1 MTNKLLSAINSA
13 ALILEDAAATA
24 GDAAA
29 NGAEGTAP
37 VNACESMAPML
48 IIYALLFGLLYL
60 FMIRPQQKKRK
71 AEEEM
76 KKNIEVGDDITTI
89 GGICGRVV
97 SIKDDDSIIIETGAE
112 KNKIK
117 FMRWAILQNNTIKE
131 AAQTDDAATKKKGL
145 FSFLKK

>member
-1 MTNKLLSAINSA
+1 MTTEILTNLSN
-13 ALILEDAAATA
+13 LMLTA
-24 GDAAA
+24 ESTGDATSSAS
-29 NGAEGTAP
+29 NGSTGG
-37 VNACESMAPML
+37 CGSMGSIL

-60 FMIRPQQKKRK
+60 FMIRPQNKKRK

-97 SIKDDDSIIIETGAE
+97 SIKDDDALVIETGAE

-117 FMRWAILQNNTIKE
+117 IMRWGVLQNNTIKE
-131 AAQTDDAATKKKGL
+131 AAQTEEAAAGKKKGL
-145 FSFLKK
+145 FGFLKK

>member
-1 MTNKLLSAINSA
+1 MNLLAILNSA
-13 ALILEDAAATA
+13 AVFVTTADPAATGTA
-24 GDAAA
+24 S
-29 NGAEGTAP
+29 GAEGEAVTQAS
-37 VNACESMAPML
+37 CLESMGPML

-76 KKNIEVGDDITTI
+76 KKNIEVGDDVTTI

-97 SIKDDDSIIIETGAE
+97 SIKDDDALVIETGAE

-117 FMRWAILQNNTIKE
+117 IMRWGVLQNNTIKE
-131 AAQTDDAATKKKGL
+131 VAQTEEAATKKGGL
-145 FSFLKK
+145 FGFLKK

>member
-1 MTNKLLSAINSA
+1 MNLLSIINYA
-13 ALILEDAAATA
+13 AVFATA
-24 GDAAA
+24 STPAGTAS
-29 NGAEGTAP
+29 GAEGEAP
-37 VNACESMAPML
+37 AQVTCLESMGPML

-97 SIKDDDSIIIETGAE
+97 SIKDDDALIIETGAE

-117 FMRWAILQNNTIKE
+117 IMRWGVLQNNTIKE
-131 AAQTDDAATKKKGL
+131 VAQTEEVAAKKKGL
-145 FSFLKK
+145 FGFLKK

>member
-1 MTNKLLSAINSA
+1 MTTE
-13 ALILEDAAATA
+13 LILKINETVIATADAAATTSA
-24 GDAAA
+24 TDAQ
-29 NGAEGTAP
+29 GSCLGGG
-37 VNACESMAPML
+37 MGGIL
-48 IIYALLFGLLYL
+48 IIYAALFLLLYL

-97 SIKDDDSIIIETGAE
+97 SIKDDDALVIETGAE

-117 FMRWAILQNNTIKE
+117 IMRWGILQNNTIKE
-131 AAQTDDAATKKKGL
+131 AAQEEEAAAGKKKGL
-145 FSFLKK
+145 FGFLKK